1 MSFEFMKDLGIG
13 ILDEEEDHHDGDD
26 DDGDDGGGG
35 GGGGGESRGGGKII
49 DQIDFLNR
57 LSRRS
62 VRRRRLPFFA
72 KRRVF

>member
-1 MSFEFMKDLGIG
+1 MKND
-13 ILDEEEDHHDGDD
+13 HDGDD
-26 DDGDDGGGG
+26 DYGDDGGGG
-35 GGGGGESRGGGKII
+35 GGGGEARGGGKMI
-49 DQIDFLNR
+49 DQIDVLNR